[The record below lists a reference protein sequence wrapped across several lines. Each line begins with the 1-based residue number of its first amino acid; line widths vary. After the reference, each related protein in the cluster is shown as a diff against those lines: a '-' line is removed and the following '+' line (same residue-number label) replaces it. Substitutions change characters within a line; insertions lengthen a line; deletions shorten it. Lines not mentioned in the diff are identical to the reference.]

1 MLMQLTIQMKPFLWC
16 FEHRFKGLLYCDA
29 SSINTRAQTKLPQR
43 PFPVFTALPPARL
56 LSHPVNYSYHW
67 MVLKAMQKKCWIR
80 SLLHVN
86 RQKAI
91 KKKALLPFNYCP
103 WILTDYCQT
112 THCFEL
118 SVFQNNVDNVTF
130 FGNVPIL
137 VIRKLGPFLFS

>member
-1 MLMQLTIQMKPFLWC
+1 MQLTIQMKPFLWC

-56 LSHPVNYSYHW
+56 LSHPAKSHAKEMLNTITVTYQQAKSN
-67 MVLKAMQKKCWIR
+67 KK
-80 SLLHVN
+80 N
-86 RQKAI
+86 
-91 KKKALLPFNYCP
+91 ALLPFNYCP

>member
-1 MLMQLTIQMKPFLWC
+1 MLMQLTKQMKPFLWC

-56 LSHPVNYSYHW
+56 LSHPVNCSYHW

-91 KKKALLPFNYCP
+91 KKNALLPFNYCP